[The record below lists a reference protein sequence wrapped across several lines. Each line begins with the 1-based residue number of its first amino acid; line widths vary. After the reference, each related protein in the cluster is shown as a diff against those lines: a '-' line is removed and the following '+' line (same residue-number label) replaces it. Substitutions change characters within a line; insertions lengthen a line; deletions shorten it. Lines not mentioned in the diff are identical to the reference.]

1 MNMTRYNLTLPRRR
15 KGCSLLG
22 ALLLLLLGAVTGG
35 CIKNDIPYPRIQPN
49 FTEFDAKGLLKPAE
63 IDSASRMITLEFDET
78 VDMRAVDVTSYKLSP
93 GASIVTGG
101 FEKPIN
107 LTKYHITTLHLY
119 QDWDWVIQGSQSIE
133 RYFTVENQVG
143 PTIIDLTGRRVI
155 VSLSSKRFLKAVKVL
170 TMKLGPEGS
179 TVTPNLEGETVNL
192 TKPIEVTVES
202 FGEKKVWTI
211 IGEVTTS
218 TVTTVSADAWTQVA
232 WVYGTAMA
240 GRENGVEYRI
250 KGAADWKRAPKEWV
264 TDNGGSF
271 YARLVNLNPLTEY
284 EARAYSE
291 ADYGAVVSFTTG
303 GVVQVP
309 NTNLDEWNQVGRVWN
324 PWPAGGTPFW
334 DTGNKGAATLGE
346 SNTVPTDITSSG
358 TGKAAMLQTKF
369 IGIGMIGKLAAGNIF
384 VGQYLRTEGT
394 NGVLELGRP
403 FTERPT
409 KLRGYLKY
417 TSAPISHVS
426 SELSYMKGRPDTCS
440 VWIALIDSAEPF
452 EVRTNPANRHLFDPK
467 GKEVIAYGSFQSGQS
482 IPEYVPFEVELNYAS
497 TSRRPKYILITASAS
512 KYGDFFTGGAGS
524 VLYIDDLQLQYDY

>member
-1 MNMTRYNLTLPRRR
+1 MNMTHYNSDPRTRFR
-15 KGCSLLG
+15 LLAG
-22 ALLLLLLGAVTGG
+22 ALLLLLLGAVATG

-49 FTEFDAKGLLKPAE
+49 FVEFNAKGLLKSAE
-63 IDSASRMITLEFDET
+63 IDSAARMITLDFDET
-78 VDMRAVDVTSYKLSP
+78 VDMHRVDVTSYRLSP
-93 GASIVTGG
+93 GATLVATDLQ
-101 FEKPIN
+101 KPID
-107 LTKYHITTLHLY
+107 LTKYFIATLHLY
-119 QDWDWVIQGSQSIE
+119 QDWDWVIQGRQTIE

-143 PTIIDLTGRRVI
+143 HTIIDVTGRRVV

-179 TVTPNLEGETVNL
+179 TATPNLAGETIDL
-192 TKPIEVTVES
+192 TKPLEVTVET

-232 WVYGTAMA
+232 WVYGTAIA
-240 GRENGVEYRI
+240 GRDNGVEYRI
-250 KGAADWKRAPKEWV
+250 KGAADWTRAPQQWV
-264 TDNGGSF
+264 THTGGSF
-271 YARLVNLNPLTEY
+271 CARLVNLNPLTEY
-284 EARAYSE
+284 EARAYS
-291 ADYGAVVSFTTG
+291 DKDLGATVQFTTG

-309 NTNLDEWNQVGRVWN
+309 NTNLDQWNLAGRVWN
-324 PWPAGGTPFW
+324 PWAEGAQPFW
-334 DTGNKGAATLGE
+334 DTGNKGAATMGE
-346 SNTVPTDITSSG
+346 SNTVPTDITSTG

-409 KLRGYLKY
+409 RLRGYLKY
-417 TSAPISHVS
+417 NCATISHANA
-426 SELSYMKGRPDTCS
+426 EMSYMKGRPDTCS
-440 VWIALIDSAEPF
+440 VWVALIDSPQPF

-467 GKEVIAYGSFQSGQS
+467 GKEVVAYGSFQSGQT
-482 IPEYVPFEVELNYAS
+482 IPEYIPFEVELNYVS

-512 KYGDFFTGGAGS
+512 KYGDFFTGGEGS
-524 VLYIDDLQLQYDY
+524 VLYIDDLELLYNY